1 MKNNFYTAIGLMS
14 GTSMDGVDVS
24 LIISDGINKF
34 SNILDKYYKFD
45 DKLYKKL
52 VILRNLIFN
61 KDDLLKFSKELE
73 DVDRDLT
80 LFHAK
85 IINEIIKIYDDD
97 IDLIGFHGQTIFHN
111 PKIGV
116 SKQLGNG
123 KLLSQLTKTKV
134 VYDFRQE
141 DILNGGQGAPLAPI
155 FHNLLSNIL
164 NMKNQIKYPICFLNI
179 GGISNITIISNNE
192 DLQNNKI
199 RAFDIGPGNCLI
211 DQWVRKNSNKKYDD
225 TGSIGQ
231 SGIIDK
237 LILNQ
242 AIDNFKID
250 SYNQSLDIN
259 DFDISF
265 AKGLSLE
272 NGCATITVFTAYLI
286 SKGIEYANS
295 FNKKIQ
301 TKYFICGGGRKNNFL
316 MENIKKNLITYN
328 NIDLEN
334 IDKYN
339 IDGDYIESQAFGY
352 LAVRS
357 FLNLPIS
364 FPNTTGCKTPV
375 SGGKL
380 IKNF

>member
-34 SNILDKYYKFD
+34 SNIFDKYYKFD

-61 KDDLLKFSKELE
+61 KDDLSKFSKELE

-85 IINEIIKIYDDD
+85 IINDIIKIYDDD
-97 IDLIGFHGQTIFHN
+97 IDLIGFHGQTIFHD

-123 KLLSQLTKTKV
+123 ELLSQLTKTKV

-155 FHNLLSNIL
+155 FHDLLSNIL

-192 DLQNNKI
+192 DLPNNKI

-295 FNKKIQ
+295 FNKKSQ
-301 TKYFICGGGRKNNFL
+301 TKYFICGGGRKNKFL
-316 MENIKKNLITYN
+316 IENIKKNLTTYN

-364 FPNTTGCKTPV
+364 FPNTTGCKSPV